1 MYPSICGLVPSLVPA
16 KLNILSEVFKPSDVK
31 YDEDLVIITLEEYEL
46 LTSLKEARDEG
57 NKHLKGYI
65 FDSLVFRFKEAL
77 ERGTNV
83 RAQKL
88 IDLGQTKGEAFIKAT
103 KENQRDEMRFIQIL
117 NEVIGE
123 HD

>member
-1 MYPSICGLVPSLVPA
+1 MKRFNGSVHWTMDGRMV
-16 KLNILSEVFKPSDVK
+16 NDD
-31 YDEDLVIITLEEYEL
+31 DEDLVIITLEEYEF

-83 RAQKL
+83 RVQKL
-88 IDLGQTKGEAFIKAT
+88 IDLGKTKGEAIIKAT

-117 NEVIGE
+117 DEAIGE

>member
-1 MYPSICGLVPSLVPA
+1 MKKFNDSVHFTMDGRMV
-16 KLNILSEVFKPSDVK
+16 NDD
-31 YDEDLVIITLEEYEL
+31 DEDLVIITLEEYEL

-57 NKHLKGYI
+57 NKHLKSYI

-77 ERGTNV
+77 ERGINV

-88 IDLGQTKGEAFIKAT
+88 IDLGNTKGEAFIKAT

>member
-1 MYPSICGLVPSLVPA
+1 MKRFNGSIHWTTDGRMV
-16 KLNILSEVFKPSDVK
+16 NDD
-31 YDEDLVIITLEEYEL
+31 DEDLVIITLEEYEL

-57 NKHLKGYI
+57 NKHFKGYI

-77 ERGTNV
+77 ERGINV

-88 IDLGQTKGEAFIKAT
+88 IDLGNTKGEAFIKAT

-117 NEVIGE
+117 DEAIGE

>member
-1 MYPSICGLVPSLVPA
+1 MKRFNGSIHWTTDGRMV
-16 KLNILSEVFKPSDVK
+16 NDD
-31 YDEDLVIITLEEYEL
+31 DEDLVIITLEEYEL

-77 ERGTNV
+77 ERGINV

-88 IDLGQTKGEAFIKAT
+88 IDLGKTKDEAFIKAT

>member
-1 MYPSICGLVPSLVPA
+1 MDNGW
-16 KLNILSEVFKPSDVK
+16 KNDD
-31 YDEDLVIITLEEYEL
+31 DEDLVIITLEEYEL

-77 ERGTNV
+77 ERGTNI

>member
-1 MYPSICGLVPSLVPA
+1 M
-16 KLNILSEVFKPSDVK
+16 LNDD
-31 YDEDLVIITLEEYEL
+31 DEDLVIITLEEYEL

-65 FDSLVFRFKEAL
+65 FYFLVFRFKEAL

>member
-1 MYPSICGLVPSLVPA
+1 MKRFNGSVHWTTDGRMV
-16 KLNILSEVFKPSDVK
+16 NDD
-31 YDEDLVIITLEEYEL
+31 DEDLVIITLEEYEL

-77 ERGTNV
+77 ERGINV
-83 RAQKL
+83 RVQKL
-88 IDLGQTKGEAFIKAT
+88 IDLGNTKSEAIIKAT

-117 NEVIGE
+117 DEAIGE

>member
-1 MYPSICGLVPSLVPA
+1 MKKFNDSVHFTMDGRMV
-16 KLNILSEVFKPSDVK
+16 NDD
-31 YDEDLVIITLEEYEL
+31 DEDLVIITLEEYEL

-77 ERGTNV
+77 ERGINV
-83 RAQKL
+83 RVQKL
-88 IDLGQTKGEAFIKAT
+88 IDLGNTKGEAFIKAT

>member
-1 MYPSICGLVPSLVPA
+1 MKKFNGSVHWTMDGRMV
-16 KLNILSEVFKPSDVK
+16 NDD
-31 YDEDLVIITLEEYEL
+31 DEDLVIITLEEYEF

-77 ERGTNV
+77 ERGTNIRV
-83 RAQKL
+83 QKL

-103 KENQRDEMRFIQIL
+103 KENQRDEMRFFQIL
-117 NEVIGE
+117 DEAIGE